1 MYDDDY
7 VFLDE
12 TENFSDMLITYDS
25 QVRIAIVIII
35 V

>member
-12 TENFSDMLITYDS
+12 TENFDGIFVNFDS
-25 QVRIAIVIII
+25 QVRESSL
-35 V
+35 